1 MRAACTATNRL
12 RHEQFE
18 NNYKEELSLMPNNQ
32 MSLRDQMLAVMADVN
47 AQVAER
53 EELVEMIA
61 IALLTRKNLFILG
74 APGQAKSYA
83 INAFR
88 GRITGT
94 RQFERLLSKQTD
106 EEQLFGRIDLSSLFP
121 GSVPGNALE
130 QDSYCRNQRA
140 FLKKLMEDMRNSK
153 DPDKAAKASALM
165 ETVSGQLAVYEK
177 ALGQVCGSDPQVNT
191 AGKIPEADIVFLD
204 EIFKCNDGVLNSLL
218 TALNERKYTN
228 EGRTYPIPTISFFAA
243 SNEIPNF
250 SDPQEKIL
258 EALYDRLELKVVT
271 QNIEDRDKRLGV
283 LRDKQAGRSG
293 QITASIT
300 LDELTAMQ
308 QEVAG
313 IPVPDAVNELADD
326 ILCQLRKDEIAV
338 SDRKYLNYY
347 PIAQARAWLSGHA
360 QVEPQDLLALK
371 DYLWQKPGERSI
383 VESELNRMCIN
394 PMQEKVNSLR
404 AMAVEAKEDFDT
416 AAADTGK
423 PNAGSKALIKL
434 RGELLRLYEAQ
445 QKLAAEA
452 QSDNE
457 TALTAA
463 LLDDMEQISR
473 QAHEAAGFT
482 YTPLEQLAVLQ

>member
-1 MRAACTATNRL
+1 
-12 RHEQFE
+12 
-18 NNYKEELSLMPNNQ
+18 MPNNQ
-32 MSLRDQMLAVMADVN
+32 VPLRDRMLAGMADVN

-88 GRITGT
+88 SRITGV

-106 EEQLFGRIDLSSLFP
+106 EEQLFGRIDLSSLIP
-121 GSVPGNALE
+121 GAVPQHVLE
-130 QDSYCRNQRA
+130 QDGTYKYLRMD
-140 FLKKLMEDMRNSK
+140 LKCAMNGEQEDTPETFARIKKATEKLEIYRSAV
-153 DPDKAAKASALM
+153 AALY
-165 ETVSGQLAVYEK
+165 SGEPSVQ
-177 ALGQVCGSDPQVNT
+177 T
-191 AGKIPEADIVFLD
+191 AGKIPEADICFLD

-228 EGRTYPIPTISFFAA
+228 EGRTYPIPTVSFFAA

-271 QNIEDRDKRLGV
+271 QNIEDRDKRLAV

-308 QEVAG
+308 KEVAG
-313 IPVPDAVNELADD
+313 IPVPDAINELADD
-326 ILCQLRKDEIAV
+326 ILCQLRKDEIPV

-347 PIAQARAWLSGHA
+347 PIAQAKAWLSGHA
-360 QVEPQDLLALK
+360 QVESQDLLALK
-371 DYLWQKPGERSI
+371 NYLWQKPGDRAV
-383 VESELNRMCIN
+383 VESELNRMCVN
-394 PMQEKVNSLR
+394 PMQDKVNSVLGMAAEAQEEFEAAR
-404 AMAVEAKEDFDT
+404 ADQSKA
-416 AAADTGK
+416 
-423 PNAGSKALIKL
+423 NAGSKALIKL

-452 QSDNE
+452 QSDSE
-457 TALTAA
+457 KGLTDG
-463 LLDDMEQISR
+463 LLNDLEMISR
-473 QAHEAAGFT
+473 QAHEAVGFT
-482 YTPLEQLAVLQ
+482 YTPLEQLAALQ

>member
-1 MRAACTATNRL
+1 
-12 RHEQFE
+12 
-18 NNYKEELSLMPNNQ
+18 MPNNH
-32 MSLRDQMLAVMADVN
+32 SALKDRMLAVIADVN

-88 GRITGT
+88 NRITGA

-106 EEQLFGRIDLSSLFP
+106 EEQLFGRIDLSSLIP
-121 GSVPGNALE
+121 GAVPENILE
-130 QDSYCRNQRA
+130 QDSVYHNLRFDLKCAMDGQQQNTPATFEFIRKATEKLETYCSA
-140 FLKKLMEDMRNSK
+140 V
-153 DPDKAAKASALM
+153 AALHKGEPM
-165 ETVSGQLAVYEK
+165 VQ
-177 ALGQVCGSDPQVNT
+177 T

-271 QNIEDRDKRLGV
+271 ANIEDRDKRLAV
-283 LRDKQAGRSG
+283 LRDKQAGRAG
-293 QITASIT
+293 QIAASIT
-300 LDELTAMQ
+300 LDELKQMQ
-308 QEVAG
+308 EEVANL
-313 IPVPDAVNELADD
+313 PVPEAINELADD
-326 ILCQLRKDEIAV
+326 ILCQLRKDDIPV

-347 PIAQARAWLSGHA
+347 PIAQAKAWLSGHT

-371 DYLWQKPGERSI
+371 NYLWQKPAERSV

-394 PMQEKVNSLR
+394 PMQDKVNNIR
-404 AMAVEAKEDFDT
+404 GMAAEAKEEFDT
-416 AAADTGK
+416 AKEQVGR
-423 PNAGSKALIKL
+423 KALIKL
-434 RGELLRLYEAQ
+434 RGELLRLYSDQ
-445 QKLAAEA
+445 QKLVSEA
-452 QSDNE
+452 QSDSE
-457 TALTAA
+457 RQMTDGLLTD
-463 LLDDMEQISR
+463 LESINR
-473 QAHEAAGFT
+473 QAHEAVGFT
-482 YTPLEQLAVLQ
+482 YTPLEQLAALQ